1 MAGVFARRAG
11 LGLSRGEARLWGPE
25 TKARGSDLGGGGLT
39 VGAKPTGHPESR
51 DEMFAAQARRPS
63 AGVRRERRSHARA

>member
-1 MAGVFARRAG
+1 M
-11 LGLSRGEARLWGPE
+11 
-25 TKARGSDLGGGGLT
+25 GGGGLT